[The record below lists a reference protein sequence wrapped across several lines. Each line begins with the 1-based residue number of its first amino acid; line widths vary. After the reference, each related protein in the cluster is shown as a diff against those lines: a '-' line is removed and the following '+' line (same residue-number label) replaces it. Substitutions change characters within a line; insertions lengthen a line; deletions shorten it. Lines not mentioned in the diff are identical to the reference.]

1 MLLIE
6 SSNYSALEMARVCNV
21 PPYLVGVS
29 TGSYSYQSSDQAR
42 RDLWLFGTSVYAQ
55 CIEDTLSQQ
64 LPRGTYVEFDAE
76 DYLEESSM
84 SADMQ
89 PRDMPEENTQEELA

>member
-1 MLLIE
+1 
-6 SSNYSALEMARVCNV
+6 MARVCNV

-64 LPRGTYVEFDAE
+64 LPRGTYVEFDSE
-76 DYLEESSM
+76 SYLEESSV
-84 SADMQ
+84 SGDIQ
-89 PRDMPEENTQEELA
+89 PENMPEENTQERLA